1 MQAARWADDIRIR
14 DKQHHRALWHYI
26 NWRFKPEIQPT
37 SLQNKDPESV
47 NILTTMVENQRIM
60 ASENDRERKAIA
72 LAWLFHLVGDI
83 HSLCTLCSCL
93 LMSIPRATEVGMK
106 SV

>member
-1 MQAARWADDIRIR
+1 MQ
-14 DKQHHRALWHYI
+14 
-26 NWRFKPEIQPT
+26 T
-37 SLQNKDPESV
+37 KDPESV
-47 NILTTMVENQRIM
+47 NILTAMVENQRIM

-93 LMSIPRATEVGMK
+93 LLSIPRATEVGMK
-106 SV
+106 SVCGRLRQANRWTCTDFGMG